1 MFHKDLFVPCS
12 RRITSVT
19 SLESPNI
26 VIPKA
31 HLDPKAHQKDVKS
44 HAFLSLRSASP
55 HPPSTPPVILEGE
68 CAIASTAGLRAEKA
82 EMPSS
87 LLLVSATQ
95 AVGITIFLQCN
106 TLDRH
111 SLILVMLG
119 GRRDSRD
126 SPEDPT

>member
-44 HAFLSLRSASP
+44 HAFLSLRSAF
-55 HPPSTPPVILEGE
+55 PPPTPAVILEGE

-87 LLLVSATQ
+87 LLLVSGTQ